1 MKRSSRSS
9 LIVGRKFGLMDIR
22 RPSNNGY
29 EHPQADPPLD
39 WGLSV
44 PNITRREP
52 TADEVIVAELV
63 PPRSIAPRPPR
74 RNWPLFFVL
83 LLATCL
89 STYLAGGGLSSP
101 WDGLTY
107 SLCLMTILFCHEM
120 GHFLQAVRYHAPATL
135 PIFLPM
141 PFSPIGTFGAVIAM
155 DTRRL
160 DRRQLFDIGI
170 SGPLAGLIPA
180 LVFCVLGLYFSEV
193 KPIQN
198 GLGAIQLGEPLIFQW
213 LTRFFFG
220 EIPSTHTVYLS
231 SMAFAGWV
239 GLLITSLNLFPIGQL
254 DGGHILYALLGPA
267 ANLVSLFVLMG
278 ATAAVVLGGY
288 WGWILLLFLLGLMGP
303 AHPPTANDAAPLG
316 WTRRI
321 LGWAVLL
328 LPIIGF
334 TPQPLTL

>member
-1 MKRSSRSS
+1 
-9 LIVGRKFGLMDIR
+9 MDIR
-22 RPSNNGY
+22 PPSNDGY
-29 EHPQADPPLD
+29 EHPPAGPPLD
-39 WGLSV
+39 WAFSAPNV
-44 PNITRREP
+44 PGRERA
-52 TADEVIVAELV
+52 ADEIIIAELV

-83 LLATCL
+83 LSATCF
-89 STYLAGGGLSSP
+89 STYLAGGGLRSP
-101 WDGLTY
+101 LDGLTY
-107 SLCLMTILFCHEM
+107 SFCLMTILFCHEM
-120 GHFLQAVRYHAPATL
+120 GHFLQAVRYRAPATL

-170 SGPLAGLIPA
+170 TGPLAGLIPS
-180 LVFCVLGLYFSEV
+180 LIFCVLGLYFSEV

-198 GLGAIQLGEPLIFQW
+198 GPGSIQLGEPLIFQW
-213 LTRFFFG
+213 LARLFFG
-220 EIPSTHTVYLS
+220 EIPGTHTVYLN

-254 DGGHILYALLGPA
+254 DGGHVLYALLGPA

-303 AHPPTANDAAPLG
+303 AHPPTADDEAPLG

-321 LGWAVLL
+321 LGWAILL